1 MFLQQRSKVVI
12 RWPRESQTILDA
24 ILSLKCLQFLKDDLQ
39 LTFTFSF
46 LVEKCYFF
54 FFFFN
59 IYLSICTR
67 SLLAACRLF
76 SCGMWDLVP

>member
-54 FFFFN
+54 FFFLIF
-59 IYLSICTR
+59 IYLFAPGLYLQHAD
-67 SLLAACRLF
+67 SLVVAC
-76 SCGMWDLVP
+76 GI